1 MPSPSASATLCMG
14 LLAASGLVSAMP
26 NMPNMQQP
34 PSPATVTVTVSAN
47 GCAPSGAPAPAPVAP
62 PKVVKVDN
70 NALAKNATLKVGKA
84 IYLITNG
91 ERNSV
96 VALRILPDGTLSGGS
111 STPSGQKGGTGT
123 DGSTKKPAAKD
134 GLFSQSA
141 LTIAGNVGLPPPPPC

>member
-1 MPSPSASATLCMG
+1 MPAPSALCMG
-14 LLAASGLVSAMP
+14 LLAASGIASALP
-26 NMPNMQQP
+26 NMANMQA
-34 PSPATVTVTVSAN
+34 PAPVTVTVTVS
-47 GCAPSGAPAPAPVAP
+47 PSGCNGPAASAPA
-62 PKVVKVDN
+62 KVIKVDDKAGN
-70 NALAKNATLKVGKA
+70 NNTTVKVGKA

-111 STPSGQKGGTGT
+111 STPTGQKGGTGT

-141 LTIAGNVGLPPPPPC
+141 LTLAGNVSVSISPITTTIN